1 MVDILNLALPYF
13 GLIFIG
19 FACGKTRGLPESGLA
34 WMNFFLLY
42 VSLPALLFGIMSAT
56 PFSELNN
63 PPFLIATTLATVS
76 AFVMAM
82 VTGRFIGELSLRKA
96 TMAGLAGAYGN
107 IGYMG
112 PGLALAVLG
121 SKAAAPTALIFCCD
135 SIFLFSIVPLLIA
148 LTDREHPSMLHAIG
162 VAAKQIVMNPL
173 IMSAVAGALAAALHI
188 QLPVAIGK
196 TLLFLQNAAAPTA
209 LIFCCDSIFL
219 FTIVPLLM
227 ALTDREHPSF
237 LHAIGLA
244 ARQIVL
250 NPLIMS
256 AVLGALVAAFHIP
269 LPTALDRTLLFLQN
283 AAAPTALFVL
293 GVTVALR
300 PFDRVPWEVPGVIAI
315 KLLVHPLIVFGLML
329 LFGPFAQPWAATA
342 VLMAALPPALNVFVI
357 ARQNNTWIE
366 PASAAVL
373 IGTFASVVTLTSVMW
388 FIQSG
393 RLVFP

>member
-42 VSLPALLFGIMSAT
+42 VSLPALLFRIMSET

-63 PPFLIATTLATVS
+63 PPFLVATTLATVS
-76 AFVMAM
+76 AFVLAM
-82 VTGRFIGELSLRKA
+82 VAGRIIGELSLRKA

-121 SKAAAPTALIFCCD
+121 AKAAAPTALIFCCD
-135 SIFLFSIVPLLIA
+135 SIFLFS
-148 LTDREHPSMLHAIG
+148 
-162 VAAKQIVMNPL
+162 
-173 IMSAVAGALAAALHI
+173 
-188 QLPVAIGK
+188 
-196 TLLFLQNAAAPTA
+196 
-209 LIFCCDSIFL
+209 
-219 FTIVPLLM
+219 IVPLLM

-315 KLLVHPLIVFGLML
+315 KLLIHPLIVFSLML

-366 PASAAVL
+366 PASVAVL

>member
-42 VSLPALLFGIMSAT
+42 VSLPALLFRIMSET

-76 AFVMAM
+76 AFVLAM
-82 VTGRFIGELSLRKA
+82 VAGRIIGELSLRKA

-121 SKAAAPTALIFCCD
+121 
-135 SIFLFSIVPLLIA
+135 
-148 LTDREHPSMLHAIG
+148 
-162 VAAKQIVMNPL
+162 AK
-173 IMSAVAGALAAALHI
+173 
-188 QLPVAIGK
+188 
-196 TLLFLQNAAAPTA
+196 AAAPTA

-237 LHAIGLA
+237 LHAIGIA
-244 ARQIVL
+244 ARQIAL

-366 PASAAVL
+366 PASVAVL

>member
-19 FACGKTRGLPESGLA
+19 FACGKARGLPEQGLA

-42 VSLPALLFGIMSAT
+42 VSLPALLFGIMSKT
-56 PFSELNN
+56 PFEELNN
-63 PPFLIATTLATVS
+63 PPFLIATTLGTTIAFFLALFAGRLMGRLPLREAT
-76 AFVMAM
+76 
-82 VTGRFIGELSLRKA
+82 L
-96 TMAGLAGAYGN
+96 AGLSGAYGN

-121 SKAAAPTALIFCCD
+121 
-135 SIFLFSIVPLLIA
+135 
-148 LTDREHPSMLHAIG
+148 
-162 VAAKQIVMNPL
+162 AK
-173 IMSAVAGALAAALHI
+173 
-188 QLPVAIGK
+188 
-196 TLLFLQNAAAPTA
+196 AAAPTA

-219 FTIVPLLM
+219 FTIVPLLI
-227 ALTDREHPSF
+227 ALTDSKHPT
-237 LHAIGLA
+237 LWHTLGVV

-256 AVLGALVAAFHIP
+256 AVIGALAAAFHVH
-269 LPTALDRTLLFLQN
+269 LPAAIDRTVMFLQN

-300 PFDRVPWEVPGVIAI
+300 PFGRVPWEVPGVIAI
-315 KLLVHPLIVFGLML
+315 KLLIHPLAVFGLML
-329 LFGPFAQPWAATA
+329 LLGPFAQPWAATA

-357 ARQNNTWIE
+357 ARQNDTWIK
-366 PASAAVL
+366 PASVAVL

-388 FIQSG
+388 ALQTG
-393 RLVFP
+393 RIVFP

>member
-1 MVDILNLALPYF
+1 MADILNLALPYF

-19 FACGKTRGLPESGLA
+19 FACGKTKRLPESGLA

-42 VSLPALLFGIMSAT
+42 VSLPALLFRIMSDT

-63 PPFLIATTLATVS
+63 PPFLIATTIATVS
-76 AFVMAM
+76 AFVLAM
-82 VTGRFIGELSLRKA
+82 VAGRVTGELSLRKA

-121 SKAAAPTALIFCCD
+121 TK
-135 SIFLFSIVPLLIA
+135 
-148 LTDREHPSMLHAIG
+148 
-162 VAAKQIVMNPL
+162 
-173 IMSAVAGALAAALHI
+173 
-188 QLPVAIGK
+188 
-196 TLLFLQNAAAPTA
+196 AAAPTA

-227 ALTDREHPSF
+227 ALTDRQHPSF
-237 LHAIGLA
+237 LHAVGIA
-244 ARQIVL
+244 ARQIAL

-256 AVLGALVAAFHIP
+256 AVLGAIVAALHIP

-315 KLLVHPLIVFGLML
+315 KLLIHPLLVFGLML

-342 VLMAALPPALNVFVI
+342 VLMAALPPALNVFVM

-366 PASAAVL
+366 PASVAVL

-388 FIQSG
+388 LIQSG
-393 RLVFP
+393 RLAFP